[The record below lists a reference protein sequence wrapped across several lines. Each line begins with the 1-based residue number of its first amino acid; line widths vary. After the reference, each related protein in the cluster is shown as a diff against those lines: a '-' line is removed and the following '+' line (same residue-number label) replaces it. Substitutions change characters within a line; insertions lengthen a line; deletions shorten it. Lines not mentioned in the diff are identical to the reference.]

1 MPLWKKIVAFV
12 SLVLLAVAGG
22 IGAAFGRDVFSKRAL
37 SKEQQK
43 DQTQRN
49 RETALVDGKS
59 TAQLTLANETAKT
72 EVLVE
77 EVAHQKRVA
86 DIVQQVEAK
95 QPSGD
100 ALAAE
105 LKAAIKGEK

>member
-12 SLVLLAVAGG
+12 SLVLLAIAGG
-22 IGAAFGRDVFSKRAL
+22 IGAAFGRDIFSKREL

-43 DQTQRN
+43 DQTQRS
-49 RETALVDGKS
+49 RETALIDGKS
-59 TAQLTLANETAKT
+59 TAQVDLANATAKT
-72 EVLVE
+72 EVLEE

-86 DIVQQVEAK
+86 DIVQQAETN

-105 LKAAIKGEK
+105 LKAAIKGAK